1 MARYMPTNTAVSHLS
16 PQLAL
21 NLRQLVTTE
30 VHLTSPFFMS
40 FFSNIL
46 GADDDSDASSVC
58 SISTCP
64 GDLGFRGGTQ
74 YRPKMPTFPDISVRA
89 VSEQP
94 RSGPGQEQTQ
104 KTSLKTSRGQ
114 NYVIRSRPAG
124 VYGPY
129 MLCGFIKRKQPC
141 FQGKLC
147 KFAHSE
153 EERIAWEEDRKK
165 GT

>member
-1 MARYMPTNTAVSHLS
+1 MY
-16 PQLAL
+16 
-21 NLRQLVTTE
+21 
-30 VHLTSPFFMS
+30 

-64 GDLGFRGGTQ
+64 GDLGSRGGTQ
-74 YRPKMPTFPDISVRA
+74 YRPKMPTFPDISVRP

-94 RSGPGQEQTQ
+94 RSGPVQEQTQ
-104 KTSLKTSRGQ
+104 KTSLKTSHGQ

-129 MLCGFIKRKQPC
+129 MLCAFIKRKQPC

-147 KFAHSE
+147 QFAHSE